1 VLRIVESEILDG
13 PNIPDEAAGR
23 AYRDMAAIHR
33 WLGDVRFLTRTIRR
47 DPHQVRRILDV
58 GCGTG
63 LVLER
68 ISRELGVE
76 AVGGDIRPR
85 RAVEAAVPIV
95 QVDARFDPLPPA
107 DVAYCMNLGHH
118 LDAEDL
124 IRVIRNVGRYCRRF
138 IVVDLVRHR
147 LPLALFGMFVS
158 PALCAIAREDGR
170 RSIRRS
176 YTPAELRAI
185 AAAALAGTPA
195 KFQLSVAPFY
205 VRQVVDITYRG
216 AQPDAPLPAF
226 AEEGAWAR

>member
-1 VLRIVESEILDG
+1 MNETEILDG
-13 PNIPDEAAGR
+13 PNIPDEAAER

-47 DPHQVRRILDV
+47 DPQQVRRILDV

-118 LDAEDL
+118 LDSEDF

-158 PALCAIAREDGR
+158 PALCPIASEDGR

-185 AAAALAGTPA
+185 TSAALAGTAA
-195 KFQLSVAPFY
+195 KFHLSVAPFY
-205 VRQVVDITYRG
+205 IRQVVDITYRTDHP
-216 AQPDAPLPAF
+216 AAPLPAL
-226 AEEGAWAR
+226 AEEGAWVR